1 MLQIRRLNL
10 FKVTWSMVNFPN
22 VTWTRGSVP
31 KSRSN
36 QKPGGL
42 LVLCSQN
49 HCHLLIQGSH
59 FPQGSLQEA
68 VNQDDL
74 CAHMLRFLCLLSL
87 TPSASNTDTHNI
99 HMHTHAHIHKC
110 TCAHV
115 YIHVPLVKQVTWAI
129 GCEKDNPPIDDKN
142 HFISASCDVETVE
155 VTLQCLPC
163 CLQEAPSLVISH
175 PALNPPA
182 LPWWLWICHLFQLSL
197 WAVISWT
204 LMDLT
209 VVSEHGLSTKAG
221 KKLLVSQTGKQ
232 PHSP

>member
-1 MLQIRRLNL
+1 
-10 FKVTWSMVNFPN
+10 MVNFPN

-49 HCHLLIQGSH
+49 HYHLLIQGFH

-99 HMHTHAHIHKC
+99 HTHTHAHIHKC

-142 HFISASCDVETVE
+142 HYSSAFCDMETVQHPGGRRSPCNACHAAYRRLPPLLSP
-155 VTLQCLPC
+155 TL
-163 CLQEAPSLVISH
+163 
-175 PALNPPA
+175 
-182 LPWWLWICHLFQLSL
+182 LWIHLLCPGGSEFAASFSSAFELSSL
-197 WAVISWT
+197 G
-204 LMDLT
+204 
-209 VVSEHGLSTKAG
+209 H
-221 KKLLVSQTGKQ
+221 
-232 PHSP
+232 

>member
-1 MLQIRRLNL
+1 
-10 FKVTWSMVNFPN
+10 MVNFPN

-31 KSRSN
+31 KSRYN

-49 HCHLLIQGSH
+49 HYHLLIQGFH

-74 CAHMLRFLCLLSL
+74 CVHMLRFLCLLSL
-87 TPSASNTDTHNI
+87 TPSASNTDIHNI

-142 HFISASCDVETVE
+142 HFISASCYVETGGHPAMPA
-155 VTLQCLPC
+155 TLLTGGSLPC
-163 CLQEAPSLVISH
+163 YLPPCFESTCFALV
-175 PALNPPA
+175 ALNL
-182 LPWWLWICHLFQLSL
+182 LPLSAQLLSCHLLDTNGFDCRF
-197 WAVISWT
+197 WT
-204 LMDLT
+204 RPFNQGWKET
-209 VVSEHGLSTKAG
+209 VGL
-221 KKLLVSQTGKQ
+221 
-232 PHSP
+232 PDR